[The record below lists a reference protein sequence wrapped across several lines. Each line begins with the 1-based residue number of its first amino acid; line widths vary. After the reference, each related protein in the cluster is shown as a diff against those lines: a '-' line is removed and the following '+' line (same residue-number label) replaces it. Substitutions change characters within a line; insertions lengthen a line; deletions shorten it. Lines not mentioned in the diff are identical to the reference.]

1 MADPRHDLG
10 RAAERAV
17 AEWLAS
23 HDWQI
28 LATRYRSPEGEVD
41 LVALDNERCLVG
53 VEVRLRRSGRAGD
66 PLASLRPRHLRRVSS
81 ALTTF
86 ARSAAIRHVGL
97 RVDLV
102 AVEPGPRPRTW
113 RLTRLSSVGEA

>member
-17 AEWLAS
+17 AKWLS
-23 HDWQI
+23 SNDWRI

-41 LVALDNERCLVG
+41 LVALDPGRCLVG

-66 PLASLRPRHLRRVSS
+66 PFASVQPRHLRRVSS

-86 ARSAAIRHVGL
+86 ARAAEIPHIGV

-102 AVEPGPRPRTW
+102 AVVPGPRPRTW
-113 RLTRLSSVGEA
+113 RLTRLPAVGDA

>member
-10 RAAERAV
+10 RAAEHAV
-17 AEWLAS
+17 ATWLAS
-23 HDWQI
+23 HRWRI

-41 LVALDNERCLVG
+41 LVALDPDQCLVG

-66 PLASLRPRHLRRVSS
+66 PYASIRPRHVRRVGS
-81 ALTTF
+81 ALATF
-86 ARSAAIRHVGL
+86 ARNAAIPHAGI

-102 AVEPGPRPRTW
+102 AVVPGPQPRTW
-113 RLTRLSSVGEA
+113 RLTRLPAVGDA

>member
-1 MADPRHDLG
+1 MPDPRHDLG
-10 RAAERAV
+10 HAAEQAV
-17 AEWLAS
+17 ANWLSS
-23 HDWQI
+23 HQWRI

-41 LVALDNERCLVG
+41 LVALDPGHCLVG

-66 PLASLRPRHLRRVSS
+66 PIESVQPRHLRRVSS

-86 ARSAAIRHVGL
+86 ARAAGIPHVGV

-102 AVEPGPRPRTW
+102 AVVPGPRPRTW
-113 RLTRLSSVGEA
+113 RLTRLPAVGDA